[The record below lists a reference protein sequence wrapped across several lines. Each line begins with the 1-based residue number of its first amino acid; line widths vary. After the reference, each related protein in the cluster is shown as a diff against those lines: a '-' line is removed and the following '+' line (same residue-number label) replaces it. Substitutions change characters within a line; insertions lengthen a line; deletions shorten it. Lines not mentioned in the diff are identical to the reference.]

1 MTGTDLET
9 MERVAP
15 AVHLAA
21 EAKAAR
27 EHVMTDT
34 PPKPD
39 TKSPAGKSAAD
50 KSNVK
55 LATGIAMGIGS
66 AALVAALLYVNR
78 DKKGGPKKG

>member
-27 EHVMTDT
+27 EHVMTES
-34 PPKPD
+34 PSKPVA
-39 TKSPAGKSAAD
+39 KSADKAAAD

-78 DKKGGPKKG
+78 DKKDGPKKG